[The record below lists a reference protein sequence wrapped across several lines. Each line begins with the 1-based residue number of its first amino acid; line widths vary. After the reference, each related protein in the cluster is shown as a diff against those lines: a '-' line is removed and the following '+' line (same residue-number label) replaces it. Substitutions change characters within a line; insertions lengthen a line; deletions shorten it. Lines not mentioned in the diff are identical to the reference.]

1 MTINDAANYQ
11 RKIYE
16 FEIDVIRHIE
26 MLAAA
31 YMKKTDIPPEEC
43 ELVVEMHPDKLSY
56 SFQRRKLFMN
66 KEDYSHLKIK
76 LW

>member
-31 YMKKTDIPPEEC
+31 YMKKQTYHQKS
-43 ELVVEMHPDKLSY
+43 VNWLSKCI
-56 SFQRRKLFMN
+56 QIN
-66 KEDYSHLKIK
+66 
-76 LW
+76 